1 MSVIL
6 PELLINS
13 TPNKDTALWRYLF
26 FFSNITLVYSNNYK
40 GSFYRLSIFAKFFQV
55 WIPSQEQL
63 YNVHQH

>member
-1 MSVIL
+1 MEI
-6 PELLINS
+6 
-13 TPNKDTALWRYLF
+13 YLF

-63 YNVHQH
+63 YNVHQHTKIQHPYNL